1 VAWRVVVRRG
11 PQVERLR
18 ADSLAAA
25 LDLLENRVRQ
35 VAMGPRPDAVDVRV
49 RRYDPVDLVWA
60 RAEVRGPQRFSPD
73 VRAGVDLRGDGS
85 VVAWTG
91 SVRRAAVEP
100 GDGES
105 PYDALRRALE
115 R

>member
-1 VAWRVVVRRG
+1 MAWRVVMRRG

-18 ADSLAAA
+18 TDSLAEA

-49 RRYDPVDLVWA
+49 RRYEPGDLVWA
-60 RAEVRGPQRFSPD
+60 RAEVRGPQRFTPD

-91 SVRRAAVEP
+91 SVRRASVEP
-100 GDGES
+100 ADGES

-115 R
+115 G

>member
-1 VAWRVVVRRG
+1 MAWRVVVRRG
-11 PQVERLR
+11 PQVERLG

-49 RRYDPVDLVWA
+49 RRYDPGDLVWA